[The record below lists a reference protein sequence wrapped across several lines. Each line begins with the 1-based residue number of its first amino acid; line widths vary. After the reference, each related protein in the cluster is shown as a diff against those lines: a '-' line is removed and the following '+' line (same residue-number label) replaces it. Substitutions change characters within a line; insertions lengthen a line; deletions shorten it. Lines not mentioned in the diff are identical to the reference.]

1 MRWARQRRLSAL
13 VVAVAVLASC
23 AGPSPADRD
32 RLRGTTLVVLGS
44 WSDTEQ
50 ARFVRVLAA
59 FTAATGARVHYVSAG
74 NHYIPDLIDA
84 RVARGRPPDVALLP
98 QPGLLRHYARAGE
111 LVPLDAT
118 TRRIVT
124 EHYAPVWRSLAA
136 SGGVQ
141 YGVWF
146 KAANKSLIWYDV
158 ATFERAGVVPPD
170 DLAGLERVAAALHR
184 QGVPVFAVG
193 ASDAWTVTDWFENIY
208 LRLAGPAYYDA
219 LTAHRIPWT
228 DTSVRRALEVMRR
241 LLAPQYLLGG
251 PAAALRT
258 GFEKSVAQAFGP
270 PAHAAMLCE
279 GDFVAGFVAGR
290 GDGRGGSRIGTDVD
304 EFAFPGTFAGL
315 PVVVGGGDV
324 AVQMTRSAAATE
336 LMRFLAAPDSA
347 EVWAAAGGYISP
359 NLDVDLAVYP
369 DDLSRTVAR
378 QVIEAGSGFR
388 FDLSDMQPAQ
398 FGSAPRSGMQG
409 ALRRFLLDGDVA
421 AAQRR
426 LEAGASSAAG
436 G

>member
-1 MRWARQRRLSAL
+1 MRWARRRRLSAL
-13 VVAVAVLASC
+13 VVAGAVLASC
-23 AGPSPADRD
+23 AGPAPADRE

-44 WSDTEQ
+44 WTGSEQ
-50 ARFVRVLAA
+50 SQFVRVLAA
-59 FTAATGARVHYVSAG
+59 FTAATGARVRYVSAD

-84 RVARGRPPDVALLP
+84 RLARGRPPDVALLP
-98 QPGLLRHYARAGE
+98 QPGLLRHYARAGR

-118 TRRIVT
+118 TRRIVA

-136 SGGVQ
+136 SGGVP

-158 ATFERAGVVPPD
+158 GTFERAGVVPPD
-170 DLAGLERVAAALHR
+170 DLAGLERVAATLHE
-184 QGVPVFAVG
+184 QGIPVFAVG
-193 ASDAWTVTDWFENIY
+193 GADAWTLTDWFENIY

-228 DTSVRRALEVMRR
+228 DTSVQRALDVLGR
-241 LLAPQYLLGG
+241 LLRPQYLLGG
-251 PAAALRT
+251 PDAALRT

-279 GDFVAGFVAGR
+279 GDFVAGFVAD
-290 GDGRGGSRIGTDVD
+290 GDTRIGTDVD
-304 EFAFPGTFAGL
+304 EFAFPGTYAGL
-315 PVVVGGGDV
+315 PVVMGGGDV
-324 AVQMTRSAAATE
+324 AVQMTRTAAATE
-336 LMRFLAAPDSA
+336 LMRFLASPESA
-347 EVWAAAGGYISP
+347 AVWAARGGYISP

-369 DDLSRTVAR
+369 DALSRAVAR
-378 QVIEAGSGFR
+378 QVVEAGSGFR
-388 FDLSDMQPAQ
+388 FDLSDLQPAQ

-409 ALRRFLLDGDVA
+409 ALRRFLADGDAV

-426 LEAGASSAAG
+426 LEAGAAAAAG